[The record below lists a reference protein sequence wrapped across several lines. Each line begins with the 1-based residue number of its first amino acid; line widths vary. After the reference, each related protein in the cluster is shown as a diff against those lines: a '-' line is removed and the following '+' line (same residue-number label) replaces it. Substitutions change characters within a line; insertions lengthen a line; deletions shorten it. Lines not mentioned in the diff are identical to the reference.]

1 MAAFHSGLVLM
12 VGLAPAR
19 GLEIAPSLRLG
30 AGPAFPPRLTL
41 MPGLTLVRVLTLALA
56 ASALA
61 CGGANAPDAGSGP
74 VTLDLEPSAVLV
86 SEESALIAEA
96 VDIEVDDRGNVLVV
110 DYRAPRVLIVPPDG
124 GEPTVVGRGGEG
136 PGEFRFPRAIG
147 GAGGI
152 VYVFDVSRGN
162 VQRFDYQGT
171 YLGESAFP
179 LNASGI
185 ELSAAGRIAYNKWP
199 SESGKLVTV
208 ADFEGEALLHVGD
221 LVVAEVEG
229 MNFTTIKEEIAR
241 GSIPGVLRN
250 EAIPMLAANGDVW
263 VFQQTEAVLE
273 RFDASG
279 TAQASAQL
287 ALPEQAEILAFFK
300 ERNANLGPGTLFPLR
315 YVADAQS
322 VGDSAWLSWNL
333 PLGQPGI
340 ITVHG
345 PDGRMRHRLQ
355 FPSIP
360 TTSRFAVDPER
371 SRLYLYV
378 NDESSIVVI
387 DLPEGVVS

>member
-1 MAAFHSGLVLM
+1 LPLDRRLAVALV
-12 VGLAPAR
+12 VAIATIGCGEDAVTDR
-19 GLEIAPSLRLG
+19 GA
-30 AGPAFPPRLTL
+30 
-41 MPGLTLVRVLTLALA
+41 
-56 ASALA
+56 
-61 CGGANAPDAGSGP
+61 SGP

-110 DYRAPRVLIVPPDG
+110 DYRTPQVLIVPPDG
-124 GEPTVVGRGGEG
+124 NEPTVVGRGGEG

-162 VQRFDYQGT
+162 VQ
-171 YLGESAFP
+171 P
-179 LNASGI
+179 
-185 ELSAAGRIAYNKWP
+185 
-199 SESGKLVTV
+199 
-208 ADFEGEALLHVGD
+208 
-221 LVVAEVEG
+221 
-229 MNFTTIKEEIAR
+229 
-241 GSIPGVLRN
+241 VLRN

-273 RFDASG
+273 RFDLEGARLAS
-279 TAQASAQL
+279 TQL
-287 ALPEQAEILAFFK
+287 ELPEQPAILASFE
-300 ERNANLGPGTLFPLR
+300 ERNANLGPGTTFPLR
-315 YVADAQS
+315 YVADAKA
-322 VGDSAWLSWNL
+322 VGDTAWLSWNL
-333 PLGQPGI
+333 PLGEPGV

-355 FPSIP
+355 FPSIR
-360 TTSRFAVDPER
+360 TTSRFAVDAER
-371 SRLYLYV
+371 SRLYLYG

>member
-1 MAAFHSGLVLM
+1 MPFDRRLAVALVVAVATIGCGEDAAID
-12 VGLAPAR
+12 R
-19 GLEIAPSLRLG
+19 GA
-30 AGPAFPPRLTL
+30 
-41 MPGLTLVRVLTLALA
+41 
-56 ASALA
+56 
-61 CGGANAPDAGSGP
+61 SGP

-185 ELSAAGRIAYNKWP
+185 ELSAAGRIAYNKWA
-199 SESGKLVTV
+199 SESGNLVTV
-208 ADFEGEALLHVGD
+208 ADFEGNDLLHVGD
-221 LVVAEVEG
+221 LVVADVEF
-229 MNFTTIKEEIAR
+229 MDFTAIKEEIAG

-273 RFDASG
+273 RFDLEGARLAS
-279 TAQASAQL
+279 TQL
-287 ALPEQAEILAFFK
+287 EFPEQPAILASFE
-300 ERNANLGPGTLFPLR
+300 ERNANLGPGTMFPLAPLPVR
-315 YVADAQS
+315 QRREQHCGDRFAGGRRFLIARQS
-322 VGDSAWLSWNL
+322 WS
-333 PLGQPGI
+333 PI
-340 ITVHG
+340 
-345 PDGRMRHRLQ
+345 GRTRA
-355 FPSIP
+355 FPSRGEGNP
-360 TTSRFAVDPER
+360 GGSLP
-371 SRLYLYV
+371 
-378 NDESSIVVI
+378 SSAPI
-387 DLPEGVVS
+387 G